1 METVLNMYRICV
13 RKWCASCE
21 RKEVDD
27 DGTRICTGMQLKV
40 PRDFICPKWQLSY
53 ALQQAGR
60 SDGVVKLKSTHEI
73 IIK

>member
-1 METVLNMYRICV
+1 METVLNMYRIRV

-21 RKEVDD
+21 RKVVDN
-27 DGTRICTGMQLKV
+27 DGTRNCTGMQVKV
-40 PRDFICPKWQLSY
+40 PKDFICPQWQLSY

-60 SDGVVKLKSTHEI
+60 DDGVVKLKGSHEI